1 LIKRLIAAIIVAATL
16 AIGFVGL
23 STSPADAQCVPA
35 WYQIN
40 WVLNAHGSTQY
51 LADTCNNNHFAAYDY
66 PNGGGAPALAW
77 ETWVPFECIHGGVS
91 IATGN
96 NAGVPS
102 NITFKGVANVTFCQF
117 DVYGWGTNR
126 SYKVGSCNGWNIRSE
141 GWIGSTYGNVWYGGV
156 SGYSPSYCSPSQ
168 PQAKVYNYGI

>member
-1 LIKRLIAAIIVAATL
+1 MFKRIRNCVVIAALLIGGMI
-16 AIGFVGL
+16 AIN
-23 STSPADAQCVPA
+23 SSPAQAQSCS

-51 LADTCNNNHFAAYDY
+51 LADTCYNNHFAAYDY
-66 PNGGGAPALAW
+66 PQGGGAQRLAW

-96 NAGVPS
+96 NAGAPS
-102 NITFKGVANVTFCQF
+102 NITFKGVAGNTFCQF
-117 DVYGWGTNR
+117 DVYGWKTTSGF
-126 SYKVGSCNGWNIRSE
+126 KVGSCNGWNIRTE
-141 GWIGSTYGNVWYGGV
+141 GWVGSTYGNVWYGGV

-168 PQAKVYNYGI
+168 PKAILYNYGF